1 MWNVWSRIVRPKK
14 RKAVSFE
21 VGMAYDVMGQTM
33 VVAETF
39 RNSEG
44 CTISLVSVKA
54 WREIQRGKS

>member
-1 MWNVWSRIVRPKK
+1 MWNLWSRIIPAKK
-14 RKAVSFE
+14 RKCVSFE

-44 CTISLVSVKA
+44 CTVSLVSVEV
-54 WREIQRGKS
+54 WRKIQRGKS